1 MFLAEVWWLL
11 LLSSRITYDYL
22 KKMLFNTPCP
32 QVQAEDEETIM
43 LIIIV
48 AVVCVDHV

>member
-1 MFLAEVWWLL
+1 MWWLL
-11 LLSSRITYDYL
+11 LLSSRIIYEYR
-22 KKMLFNTPCP
+22 KMLFNTPCP

-48 AVVCVDHV
+48 VVVVCTYHV